1 MNDGEVVQL
10 TIYSVNSFVFAL
22 PEQPEIEVTVEY
34 TKTHSENISAEAW
47 IFTPNRRTMKYLADV
62 AEFEDNGYS
71 EDELESKLVTTF
83 NKSEVFAESVTAL
96 ISDDYDYFNI
106 NASDEADVEENGE

>member
-34 TKTHSENISAEAW
+34 TKTHDEMVSAEAW
-47 IFTPNRRTMKYLADV
+47 IFTPKCRTMKFLADV
-62 AEFEDNGYS
+62 AEFEDNGFS
-71 EDELESKLVTTF
+71 EEELESKLVTTF
-83 NKSEVFAESVTAL
+83 NKSEVFADSVTAL
-96 ISDDYDYFNI
+96 MSGDYDYFNVS
-106 NASDEADVEENGE
+106 ATDGADVEENGE